1 MPHAK
6 RTRTLE
12 SVLSRCRSKLTA
24 WQVRALYLGAQ
35 TSTNVR
41 LGFPNLMDRI
51 FGPEPILGDDL
62 DDANANLQALVKTWN
77 DLVAER
83 EAGPVR
89 LSKMR
94 LSDPPDVA
102 ELDALAERRAEEI
115 IWFTRG
121 LDAGG
126 DDPKDFGPEAE
137 ELFRKL
143 AEGGAFLEMY
153 RELLRRTPEQKPS
166 TLRESRGSLALLT
179 RTLELI
185 FSDLMTISQELRRR
199 AAEEIVRAHRRG
211 GPRRSVR
218 VGPREPCPCGSGR
231 QWKRCC
237 GAPTTH

>member
-1 MPHAK
+1 
-6 RTRTLE
+6 
-12 SVLSRCRSKLTA
+12 
-24 WQVRALYLGAQ
+24 
-35 TSTNVR
+35 
-41 LGFPNLMDRI
+41 
-51 FGPEPILGDDL
+51 
-62 DDANANLQALVKTWN
+62 
-77 DLVAER
+77 
-83 EAGPVR
+83 
-89 LSKMR
+89 MR

-102 ELDALAERRAEEI
+102 ELDALAQRRAEEI
-115 IWFTRG
+115 VWFTRG

-166 TLRESRGSLALLT
+166 TLRESRGSLAQLT

-199 AAEEIVRAHRRG
+199 AAEEIVRANRRG

-218 VGPREPCPCGSGR
+218 VGPSEPCPCGSGR

-237 GAPTTH
+237 GAPTAH

>member
-1 MPHAK
+1 MPYAK

-41 LGFPNLMDRI
+41 LGF
-51 FGPEPILGDDL
+51 GPEPILGDDL

-77 DLVAER
+77 DLVTEG
-83 EAGPVR
+83 ETGPVR

-102 ELDALAERRAEEI
+102 ELDALAQRRAEEI
-115 IWFTRG
+115 VWFTRG

-166 TLRESRGSLALLT
+166 TLRESRGSLAQLT

-185 FSDLMTISQELRRR
+185 FSDLMTISQGLRRR
-199 AAEEIVRAHRRG
+199 AAEEIVRANRRG

-218 VGPREPCPCGSGR
+218 VGPSEPCPCASGR

-237 GAPTTH
+237 GAPTAH